1 MRTGTSLHADQ
12 ASRTLLEKR
21 KQLAATKLTA
31 HENPT
36 VLIDTMNLKDT
47 LCEVYANCGKFGHGW
62 LLCSG
67 RQHPN
72 YGVMRRREQEPSTA
86 SVETIAPPE
95 LVTSALVALLI
106 PTLVERGVLSSQDA
120 REIYENALLLIELQ
134 QGNEPG
140 EQRIYEAAR
149 ELIEAHLR

>member
-1 MRTGTSLHADQ
+1 
-12 ASRTLLEKR
+12 
-21 KQLAATKLTA
+21 
-31 HENPT
+31 
-36 VLIDTMNLKDT
+36 
-47 LCEVYANCGKFGHGW
+47 
-62 LLCSG
+62 
-67 RQHPN
+67 
-72 YGVMRRREQEPSTA
+72 MRRREQEPSTA